1 MPKLCSWRSCSRET
15 RRQMSAVEADVHVSV
30 GRDTVPL
37 QPAASNDRAKT
48 AGRKHTT
55 FRPSRCFEVPMGS
68 SYGRSVT
75 FYAPNGPHSGR
86 HPGPLSDIFV
96 CLLETRKVGGISW
109 RR

>member
-55 FRPSRCFEVPMGS
+55 YRPSRCFEVPMEGPSHSTLPTGPTREDTPARLVIS
-68 SYGRSVT
+68 SYA
-75 FYAPNGPHSGR
+75 Y
-86 HPGPLSDIFV
+86 
-96 CLLETRKVGGISW
+96 
-109 RR
+109 